1 MLKSTSS
8 AAVLASAAIL
18 AACSTVGPDFKQ
30 PAAPTVAGYAM
41 AGDTFPANAAL
52 SPRARAAGPWWQAL
66 GSPELDQLMQQ
77 ALANSPEI
85 AFAEANLRAANA
97 EAAARTGDQ
106 SFKIDSSANA
116 QRERINTQSFGFTGF
131 PSPTINLYELGV
143 SSSYDFDIFGKKRR
157 ASEAAAA
164 RAQAEARRADAAYLM
179 LTANV
184 ASAAVRIA
192 TLRAEIESVEK
203 TAKGDQ
209 IVIDMINRAQTAG
222 GAPRSAT
229 SIGESQLAQD
239 LVLIPPLE
247 RELAEERHR
256 LALLLGKSPAEWAA
270 PDFALEN
277 FRLPTDLPVTIP
289 SELVRQRPDILAA
302 EADLHAV
309 TADIGVATANLYP
322 SLGLTASL
330 TQGSI
335 EPSDLF
341 RYGSS
346 GWSIGA
352 GVAAPIFQ
360 GGMLKA
366 QKQKAVA
373 QADAAMANYQR
384 VVLKAFVQVSDA
396 LAGIESYNRSIV
408 ALDRARQAAQANVD
422 DTSRAYELGAG
433 SLLPIFDARRQL
445 NLADRQKV
453 QVQGDQLRSVI
464 ELFAA
469 TAADWRQTPAP

>member
-1 MLKSTSS
+1 
-8 AAVLASAAIL
+8 
-18 AACSTVGPDFKQ
+18 
-30 PAAPTVAGYAM
+30 
-41 AGDTFPANAAL
+41 
-52 SPRARAAGPWWQAL
+52 
-66 GSPELDQLMQQ
+66 
-77 ALANSPEI
+77 
-85 AFAEANLRAANA
+85 
-97 EAAARTGDQ
+97 
-106 SFKIDSSANA
+106 
-116 QRERINTQSFGFTGF
+116 
-131 PSPTINLYELGV
+131 
-143 SSSYDFDIFGKKRR
+143 
-157 ASEAAAA
+157 
-164 RAQAEARRADAAYLM
+164 
-179 LTANV
+179 
-184 ASAAVRIA
+184 
-192 TLRAEIESVEK
+192 
-203 TAKGDQ
+203 
-209 IVIDMINRAQTAG
+209 
-222 GAPRSAT
+222 
-229 SIGESQLAQD
+229 
-239 LVLIPPLE
+239 
-247 RELAEERHR
+247 
-256 LALLLGKSPAEWAA
+256 
-270 PDFALEN
+270 
-277 FRLPTDLPVTIP
+277 
-289 SELVRQRPDILAA
+289 VRQRPDILAA
-302 EADLHAV
+302 EADLHAA

-408 ALDRARQAAQANVD
+408 ALDRARRAAQANVD